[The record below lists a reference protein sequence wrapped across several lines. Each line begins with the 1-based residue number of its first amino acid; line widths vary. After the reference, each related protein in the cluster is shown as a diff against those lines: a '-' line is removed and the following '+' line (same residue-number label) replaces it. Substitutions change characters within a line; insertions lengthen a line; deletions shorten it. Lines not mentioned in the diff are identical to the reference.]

1 MTRFEL
7 ADLLNRSLY
16 MLDNEERHRIIDQ
29 TIAQVNEAVSA
40 GTDEEEAVARQGDVQ
55 LLVNN
60 ILAQHHI
67 DTTVTQSQE
76 NNDETVIEGTS
87 VDDTAYFREEKSF
100 RDKFFSRHRVTK
112 KENPSGGPA
121 EKTDENSTYVK
132 PKSIISHLFSFT
144 SDITMGF
151 LNLCLFCILWLP
163 CMSITFMAIVCTVA
177 AVTFYIFT
185 GVGFLGICIA
195 GVGCCIVGTAFTLWL
210 GNLLTGGK
218 RKCEE

>member
-7 ADLLNRSLY
+7 ADFLNRSLY
-16 MLDNEERHRIIDQ
+16 MLENEERHRIIDRN
-29 TIAQVNEAVSA
+29 IAQINEAVSA
-40 GTDEEEAVARQGDVQ
+40 GTDEEEAVARLGDVQ

-60 ILAQHHI
+60 ILAHHSI
-67 DTTVTQSQE
+67 DTAIAQPKE
-76 NNDETVIEGTS
+76 KHAEETVES
-87 VDDTAYFREEKSF
+87 APVDDTAYFREEKSF
-100 RDKFFSRHRVTK
+100 RNKFFSRHRVAK
-112 KENPSGGPA
+112 KENPSDGPT
-121 EKTDENSTYVK
+121 EKPDKNSTYVK
-132 PKSIISHLFSFT
+132 TKIIISHLFSFT

-163 CMSITFMAIVCTVA
+163 CMSITFMTIVCTVA